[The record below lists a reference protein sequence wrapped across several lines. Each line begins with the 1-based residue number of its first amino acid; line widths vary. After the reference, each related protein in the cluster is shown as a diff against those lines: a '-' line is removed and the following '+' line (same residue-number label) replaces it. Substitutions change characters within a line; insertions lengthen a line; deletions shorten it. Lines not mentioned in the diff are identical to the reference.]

1 MRMRRPHGHSVVKY
15 DRTSEPNGRAAAV
28 YAGKPNDNE
37 RVNDSELMTWFLSS
51 VGAREDG
58 SLTG

>member
-1 MRMRRPHGHSVVKY
+1 MRMRRPHGLSVVKY

-37 RVNDSELMTWFLSS
+37 RVNDSELMT
-51 VGAREDG
+51 
-58 SLTG
+58 